1 MRVVGRFLVLGALCA
16 SPPLALGCQS
26 SLSRG
31 VEAYDQSQ
39 YPEAISALRRG
50 EGAWK
55 VGSEPDRTRYALY
68 RGLTHL
74 ALGDA
79 HAAESWLRWA
89 RRHVAR
95 KSVLLNTRERGQLD
109 AAWRSLGHMPGDG

>member
-1 MRVVGRFLVLGALCA
+1 MRAVRRCILPKALLA
-16 SPPLALGCQS
+16 SLALLSGCQS

-39 YPEAISALRRG
+39 YPEAIAELRRG
-50 EGAWK
+50 EVAWPR
-55 VGSEPDRTRYALY
+55 GTEPERTRYALY
-68 RGLTHL
+68 RGLAHL

-89 RRHVAR
+89 RQRVAR
-95 KSVLLNTRERGQLD
+95 QSALLNTSERGRLD

>member
-1 MRVVGRFLVLGALCA
+1 MRAVRRRILPPVLFA
-16 SPPLALGCQS
+16 SLALVSGCQS

-39 YPEAISALRRG
+39 YPEAIAELRRG
-50 EGAWK
+50 EATWNTE
-55 VGSEPDRTRYALY
+55 SARERTRYALY

-95 KSVLLNTRERGQLD
+95 QSALLSTREHGQLD

>member
-1 MRVVGRFLVLGALCA
+1 MPAVRRCLVPVALLA
-16 SPPLALGCQS
+16 SLAALAACQS
-26 SLSRG
+26 SLGRG
-31 VEAYDQSQ
+31 VEAYDQSR
-39 YPEAISALRRG
+39 YPEAIAELRRG
-50 EGAWK
+50 EAAWPTD
-55 VGSEPDRTRYALY
+55 SEPQRTRYALY

-89 RRHVAR
+89 RQRVAQR
-95 KSVLLNTRERGQLD
+95 SALLSPSEHGQLD